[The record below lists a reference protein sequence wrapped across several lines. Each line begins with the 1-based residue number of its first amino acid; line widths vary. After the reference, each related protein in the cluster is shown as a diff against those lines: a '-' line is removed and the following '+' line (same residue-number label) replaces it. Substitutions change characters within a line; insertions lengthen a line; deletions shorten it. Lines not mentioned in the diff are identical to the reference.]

1 MHTNRI
7 CRNLSLRDGSDAV
20 AALEQTACVN
30 ELSNREMIWGD
41 AEGEVKGVCV
51 SGDEIILL
59 SNQVNSTKPHG

>member
-1 MHTNRI
+1 M
-7 CRNLSLRDGSDAV
+7 